1 MAVPQNAGPELEDEM
16 KKSKY
21 EAVIERDADGWWV
34 ATVPSVDGCFT
45 QGKTIAQAR
54 ERIQEALEL
63 CLEESG
69 KKGAFDLVT
78 RIELPP
84 EARRILEQ
92 ALKRR
97 EQADAAAVQA
107 KEATVQAARVLNK
120 KGISRRDAAELLG
133 VSHQRIQQLVATK

>member
-1 MAVPQNAGPELEDEM
+1 MA
-16 KKSKY
+16 KHKTY
-21 EAVIERDADGWWV
+21 EAKIERDEDGWWV
-34 ATVPSVDGCFT
+34 ASVPSVDGCHT

-69 KKGAFDLVT
+69 KRGAFELVT
-78 RIELPP
+78 RIVLPP
-84 EARRILEQ
+84 DARKILEQ
-92 ALKRR
+92 AIERR
-97 EQADAAAVQA
+97 EHADVAAIEA
-107 KEATVQAARVLNK
+107 KAATIQAARALDK

>member
-1 MAVPQNAGPELEDEM
+1 MAKHKL
-16 KKSKY
+16 Y
-21 EAVIERDADGWWV
+21 EAKIERDEDGWWV
-34 ATVPSVDGCFT
+34 ASVPSVDGCHT

-69 KKGAFDLVT
+69 KKGPFAIVT
-78 RIELPP
+78 RVDLPA
-84 EARRILEQ
+84 EAGKL
-92 ALKRR
+92 L
-97 EQADAAAVQA
+97 AAALERRTRAEAAALEA
-107 KEATVQAARVLNK
+107 KDATARAARILNK